1 MEPEFDFFAFYFCE
15 SVEDDNRLSG
25 LQLLLESPT
34 EGVEPLKLNALG
46 PMNGE
51 CFGRQVKS
59 EGSQMNS
66 LTAAYAPIGITALSF
81 EVDGNF
87 GAIGNAS
94 IGSSSGGSYP
104 VLTRWNFD

>member
-1 MEPEFDFFAFYFCE
+1 
-15 SVEDDNRLSG
+15 
-25 LQLLLESPT
+25 
-34 EGVEPLKLNALG
+34 
-46 PMNGE
+46 
-51 CFGRQVKS
+51 
-59 EGSQMNS
+59 MNS

-104 VLTRWNFD
+104 VLTRWNFDQNEKFVGL